1 MNQEQ
6 IGKFI
11 AELRKEKN
19 MTQEELAEKLG
30 VTDKSISRWENGK
43 TMPDISLLNLLA
55 DEFNLSIPE
64 LLKGRRMTKE
74 ELIDMRETINNLIE
88 YESNRQIEDDKK
100 FNKYNLIGSITLV
113 LALLHN
119 SFGYLNYI
127 FTPNI
132 VEFVQGAL
140 FGIIIC
146 ANMISLYNR
155 NHSVTLCEKK
165 IELIKWKYQ
174 NQ

>member
-1 MNQEQ
+1 MSKIDESKK
-6 IGKFI
+6 IGNFI
-11 AELRKEKN
+11 AELRKENN
-19 MTQEELAEKLG
+19 MTQEELL
-30 VTDKSISRWENGK
+30 
-43 TMPDISLLNLLA
+43 
-55 DEFNLSIPE
+55 
-64 LLKGRRMTKE
+64 
-74 ELIDMRETINNLIE
+74 DMRDTITNLIQ
-88 YESNRQIEDDKK
+88 YEANKQIKDYKK

-119 SFGYLNYI
+119 AFGYLVYI

-165 IELIKWKYQ
+165 IELIKK
-174 NQ
+174 